1 MSKLRSACDACAA
14 AKIKCDKNQPSCDRC
29 RQLNFSCAYSPS
41 RRHGKQSWA
50 SRAAQAQAQSQSQL
64 HPRQT
69 LSLLPVPAYTRNE
82 MDGAMDLDSFGNFDL
97 DGLVDLDMISAAAP
111 MPPTPLTTSTLTTSA
126 SSLTMLPA
134 FTTPTP
140 IASPTGPATRPLPST
155 LLTPTSPARF
165 QPGLH
170 DCQAKAL
177 TTLQSLHYCTMYHS
191 ELPGVLKETAAGAP
205 PQRPSSSM
213 LPLDKILLFNR
224 LATATVRRLLS
235 CPCAQQPHVVLLYLA
250 ILSRSLEWYRFAMSP
265 QHHFNCPSV
274 DAPTPSD
281 GDGAS
286 STTAYTSDTAPARGV
301 KPASIQI
308 GDFHLEE
315 EDQRAL
321 MRDVLA
327 REVKKLSAVLD
338 DLQAQNERTMQDNQA
353 EDESTPTWSHF
364 GIPQMRAEVRHTI
377 KCIKDF
383 GGTTWPKT

>member
-1 MSKLRSACDACAA
+1 MSKLRSTCDACAA
-14 AKIKCDKNQPSCDRC
+14 AKVKCDKKQPSCDRC
-29 RQLNFSCAYSPS
+29 RQLDFSCAYSPS

-50 SRAAQAQAQSQSQL
+50 SRVVQAQSQL

-69 LSLLPVPAYTRNE
+69 LSLLPVPAYTRND

-97 DGLVDLDMISAAAP
+97 AGLVDLDMT
-111 MPPTPLTTSTLTTSA
+111 PPTPLTTSALTTSA
-126 SSLTMLPA
+126 SSLAMLPA
-134 FTTPTP
+134 FTTPTS
-140 IASPTGPATRPLPST
+140 IASPASITSP
-155 LLTPTSPARF
+155 SPARF

-191 ELPGVLKETAAGAP
+191 ELPGVLKETAADAP
-205 PQRPSSSM
+205 AQRPSSSM

-224 LATATVRRLLS
+224 LATATVRRLLG
-235 CPCAQQPHVVLLYLA
+235 CPCAQQLHVVLLYLA
-250 ILSRSLEWYRFAMSP
+250 ILSKSLEWYRFAMSP

-286 STTAYTSDTAPARGV
+286 SATACMPDAAPARGV
-301 KPASIQI
+301 KPAPIQI
-308 GDFHLEE
+308 GHFHLEE

-321 MRDVLA
+321 TRDVLA

-338 DLQAQNERTMQDNQA
+338 DLQAQNERTMQDSQA

-364 GIPQMRAEVRHTI
+364 GIPQLRAEVRHTM
-377 KCIKDF
+377 KCIKDS
-383 GGTTWPKT
+383 GGTTWPRM